1 MKKIKSTMFMF
12 FVLFSS
18 ALFFVSCSNDNEQI
32 VNETSN
38 KKVDSFLKS
47 FYSNDYQLGKKIKT
61 STQNSNGIQLRSTQV
76 DNFTIT
82 EVFVGDDE
90 KARGYLFENNQTN
103 EIESFVD
110 VDRVNF
116 KLTSVDL
123 ESLQI
128 EVQNAINQM
137 PEYLLTDEF
146 DIIKIITDPIIT
158 NPGNSDPEFETYG
171 WHYEWGAC
179 RDGFRGRYRAY
190 YVLGFRLTEWKA
202 VQDENGNN
210 ETYPC

>member
-1 MKKIKSTMFMF
+1 MKKIKSTVFMF

-32 VNETSN
+32 ANETSN

-47 FYSNDYQLGKKIKT
+47 FYSNDYQLGKKIKP
-61 STQNSNGIQLRSTQV
+61 SAQNLNGNQFRSTQV

-90 KARGYLFENNQTN
+90 KARGYLFENTQTN

-110 VDRVNF
+110 VDRTNF

-123 ESLQI
+123 ESLQV

-137 PEYLLTDEF
+137 PEYSLTDEF
-146 DIIKIITDPIIT
+146 DLIKIITLPNPNPT
-158 NPGNSDPEFETYG
+158 NPQPVTLG

-179 RDGFRGRYRAY
+179 GNGVRGLYKAY
-190 YVLGFRLTEWKA
+190 YLFGIRFTSWTRAVDEEGHQITE
-202 VQDENGNN
+202 
-210 ETYPC
+210 PC

>member
-1 MKKIKSTMFMF
+1 MKKIKSTVFMY

-18 ALFFVSCSNDNEQI
+18 ALFYVSCSNDNEQI

-38 KKVDSFLKS
+38 KKVDSFLKKY
-47 FYSNDYQLGKKIKT
+47 YSNDYHLGKEIKT
-61 STQNSNGIQLRSTQV
+61 FVENSNEKQLKSAQV

-90 KARGYLFENNQTN
+90 KARGYLFENNQTK
-103 EIESFVD
+103 EFESFVD

-116 KLTSVDL
+116 KLTTVDL
-123 ESLQI
+123 ENLQVEI
-128 EVQNAINQM
+128 KNAINQM
-137 PEYLLTDEF
+137 PEYSLTDEF

-158 NPGNSDPEFETYG
+158 NPGNSNPQVVTYG
-171 WHYEWGAC
+171 WHYQWGAC

-190 YVLGFRLTEWKA
+190 FLLGIRLTEWKA
-202 VQDENGNN
+202 VQDENGHN

>member
-1 MKKIKSTMFMF
+1 MF

-18 ALFFVSCSNDNEQI
+18 ALFFVSCSNDNDQI
-32 VNETSN
+32 ANETSN

-47 FYSNDYQLGKKIKT
+47 FYSNDYQLGKKIKPT
-61 STQNSNGIQLRSTQV
+61 AQNLNGNQLRSTQV

-90 KARGYLFENNQTN
+90 KARGYLFENTQTN

-110 VDRVNF
+110 VDRTNF
-116 KLTSVDL
+116 VLTSVDL
-123 ESLQI
+123 ESLQV

-137 PEYLLTDEF
+137 PEYSLTDEF

-158 NPGNSDPEFETYG
+158 NPGNSNPQVVTYG
-171 WHYEWGAC
+171 WHYQWGAC

-190 YVLGFRLTEWKA
+190 FLLGIRLTEWKA
-202 VQDENGNN
+202 VQDENGHN